1 MLNIDK
7 IRQNIILK
15 DGIYYFDWT
24 ASGLGYMPIED
35 EIKRIL
41 KTYANTHSECSEC
54 SNITTNYY
62 ENARVGIK
70 KLLNLQSDFLLLPC
84 GQGSSAAI
92 KKFQEIMGIYIPPA
106 TKMALNINFDSIRR
120 SLPLV
125 IVGPYEHHSNEIS
138 YRVGACEVVR
148 IPLARDG
155 GLHWGELDKILKINA
170 NRKIIISISAASNVT
185 GIKTDIKSIN
195 SLAKKYNAIIAIDAS
210 SLVAYENIDS
220 SLCDAIFISPHKLL
234 GGVGSCG
241 ILAIRKSLFNLNL
254 PTFSAGGTVSY
265 VSKKS
270 IRYLDDI
277 EQIEDAG
284 TPAITQLIRAYLAFE
299 LRNRVG
305 LEFINR
311 QKTHLMSKFE
321 YGLSKIKGLI
331 NYAPQNQDKIAIYA
345 FNIKDISP
353 FDLAQTLS
361 LKFGI
366 QSRAGCSCA
375 GPYGHD
381 LLGLRD
387 DEPLSFKPGWLRVSL
402 HWSHSDDDV
411 DYLLSAINQARK
423 YLA

>member
-1 MLNIDK
+1 MNIDK

-24 ASGLGYMPIED
+24 ASGLGYLPIED

-41 KTYANTHSECSEC
+41 QTYANTHSECSEC

-62 ENARVGIK
+62 ENARAGIK
-70 KLLNLQSDFLLLPC
+70 KFLNLQSDFVLLPC

-106 TKMALNINFDSIRR
+106 TKMALNIDFDTIKK

-138 YRVGACEVVR
+138 YRAGLCEVVR
-148 IPLARDG
+148 IPLAKDG

-185 GIKTDIKSIN
+185 GIKTDI
-195 SLAKKYNAIIAIDAS
+195 NALHRVARRYKAVIAIDAS
-210 SLVAYENIDS
+210 SLIAYENVDS

-241 ILAIRKSLFNLNL
+241 LLAIRKSLFSSNL

-270 IRYLDDI
+270 VHYLDDI
-277 EQIEDAG
+277 EQLEDAG

-299 LRNRVG
+299 LRNKIG
-305 LEFINR
+305 LEFINE
-311 QKTHLMSKFE
+311 QKINLMNKFE
-321 YGLSKIKGLI
+321 LGLANIKGVI
-331 NYAPQNQDKIAIYA
+331 NYAPKDMQRLAIFA
-345 FNIKDISP
+345 FNIKGISP

-361 LKFGI
+361 NKFGI

-381 LLGLRD
+381 LLGLND

-402 HWSHSDDDV
+402 HWSHGDDDV
-411 DYLLSAINQARK
+411 DYLLSAIEQARK
-423 YLA
+423 SLT

>member
-1 MLNIDK
+1 MNIDK

-24 ASGLGYMPIED
+24 ASGLGYLPIED
-35 EIKRIL
+35 EIRRVL
-41 KTYANTHSECSEC
+41 KTYANTHSECSQC

-62 ENARVGIK
+62 ENARAGIK
-70 KLLNLQSDFLLLPC
+70 RLLNLQSDFLLLPC

-138 YRVGACEVVR
+138 YRSGACEVVR

-185 GIKTDIKSIN
+185 GIKTDIKAIN
-195 SLAKKYNAIIAIDAS
+195 SIAKRYNAVIAIDAS
-210 SLVAYENIDS
+210 SLIAYENVDS
-220 SLCDAIFISPHKLL
+220 SLCDAIFISSHKLL
-234 GGVGSCG
+234 GGVGGCG
-241 ILAIRKSLFNLNL
+241 ILAIRKSLFNTNL

-270 IRYLDDI
+270 VRYLDDI

-299 LRNRVG
+299 LRNQVG
-305 LEFINR
+305 LEFIKN
-311 QKTHLMSKFE
+311 QKDRLMSKFE
-321 YGLSKIKGLI
+321 YGLSNIKGLV
-331 NYAPQNQDKIAIYA
+331 NYAPKDKEKLAIFA
-345 FNIKDISP
+345 FNIKGISP

-381 LLGLRD
+381 LLGLND

-411 DYLLSAINQARK
+411 DYLLSAINQAKK

>member
-1 MLNIDK
+1 MNIDK

-24 ASGLGYMPIED
+24 ASGLGYIPIED
-35 EIKRIL
+35 EIRRIL
-41 KTYANTHSECSEC
+41 QTYANTHSECSEC

-62 ENARVGIK
+62 ENARTGIK
-70 KLLNLQSDFLLLPC
+70 RLLKLQSDFLLLPC

-106 TKMALNINFDSIRR
+106 TKMALNIDFDSIKK

-138 YRVGACEVVR
+138 YRTGMCEVVR

-185 GIKTDIKSIN
+185 GIKTN
-195 SLAKKYNAIIAIDAS
+195 LAMLNAAAKRYGAIIAVDAS
-210 SLVAYENIDS
+210 SLIAYENVDS

-241 ILAIRKSLFNLNL
+241 ILAIRKSLFSSNL
-254 PTFSAGGTVSY
+254 PTFSAGGTVGY

-270 IRYLDDI
+270 IHYLEDI
-277 EQIEDAG
+277 EKIEDAG
-284 TPAITQLIRAYLAFE
+284 TPAITQLVRAYLAFE

-305 LEFINR
+305 LEFINE
-311 QKTHLMSKFE
+311 QKTLLMDKFE
-321 YGLSKIKGLI
+321 LGLSNIKGVIDYVPKNLERL
-331 NYAPQNQDKIAIYA
+331 AIFA
-345 FNIKDISP
+345 FNIKGISP
-353 FDLAQTLS
+353 FDLAQVLS
-361 LKFGI
+361 KKFGI

-381 LLGLRD
+381 LLGLKD

-402 HWSHSDDDV
+402 HWSHSLDDV
-411 DYLLSAINQARK
+411 DYLLNAIGQARK
-423 YLA
+423 DLI

>member
-1 MLNIDK
+1 M
-7 IRQNIILK
+7 
-15 DGIYYFDWT
+15 
-24 ASGLGYMPIED
+24 
-35 EIKRIL
+35 
-41 KTYANTHSECSEC
+41 
-54 SNITTNYY
+54 
-62 ENARVGIK
+62 
-70 KLLNLQSDFLLLPC
+70 PC
-84 GQGSSAAI
+84 GQGSSTAI

-185 GIKTDIKSIN
+185 GIKTDIKAIN

-270 IRYLDDI
+270 VRYLDDI

-311 QKTHLMSKFE
+311 QKTDLMSKFE

-402 HWSHSDDDV
+402 HWSHNDDDV